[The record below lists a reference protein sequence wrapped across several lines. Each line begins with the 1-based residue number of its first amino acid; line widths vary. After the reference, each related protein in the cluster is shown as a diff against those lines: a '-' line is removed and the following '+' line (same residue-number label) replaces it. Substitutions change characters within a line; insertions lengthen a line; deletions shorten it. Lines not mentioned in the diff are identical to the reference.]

1 MNWAAESLDPI
12 SDPKRMQGDKPQ
24 REPASKELIRVLL
37 VDDHPV
43 VRHGLRACLRPNS
56 RVAIIG
62 EACNGKEALIQA
74 KELSPDVVL
83 MDIEMPQMD
92 GLLATEILRKQNP
105 KIRVVILSMHSHPEY
120 VMRIIKSGANGY
132 VLKGAPAEELVRAI
146 EDAYAGGT
154 FFSAE
159 IARLALNQIA
169 RDGGELKYEDPLSLR
184 EREVLIG
191 IAEGLSNK
199 EIASRLGVGVRTVET
214 HRERITHKLKIHTVA
229 GLTKF
234 AIAQGFIP
242 HPNARSQQDQ
252 AEG

>member
-1 MNWAAESLDPI
+1 MQGQK
-12 SDPKRMQGDKPQ
+12 PKRELE
-24 REPASKELIRVLL
+24 RKEVIRVLL

-43 VRHGLRACLRPNS
+43 VRQGMRSCLRPS
-56 RVAIIG
+56 ARVAVIG
-62 EACNGKEALIQA
+62 EAANGRDAIIQA
-74 KELSPDVVL
+74 KELLPDVVL
-83 MDIEMPQMD
+83 MDIEMPEMD
-92 GLLATEILRKQNP
+92 GLMATEILRKQQP
-105 KIRVVILSMHSHPEY
+105 QIRVVILSMHSHPEY

-159 IARLALNQIA
+159 IARLALNEIA
-169 RDGGELKYEDPLSLR
+169 RGGGELRHEDPLSLR

-229 GLTKF
+229 GLTRF
-234 AIAQGFIP
+234 AIAKGFIP
-242 HPNARSQQDQ
+242 HPSTREGARP
-252 AEG
+252 EEV